1 MLAAT
6 TPLPLPDAD
15 PPAYAMTASRYV
27 RDTIAIS
34 VYPEMRAGR
43 MRLTCADDE
52 ARAALDALVQ
62 RATALAG
69 ASLQAQAHAR
79 AKVDALFATPFED
92 DVWYSQAPGLPPVL
106 FVKKTAIEGVMSL
119 QDAVRCTHQA
129 QVAQALHD
137 GLAVPPAVCAEYRA
151 LFESIHFDR
160 EGAP

>member
-6 TPLPLPDAD
+6 TPLPASDSD

-52 ARAALDALVQ
+52 ARAALEVLLK
-62 RATALAG
+62 RASELAG
-69 ASLQAQAHAR
+69 SSFQAQTQAR
-79 AKVDALFATPFED
+79 AKVEALFAAPFDD

-119 QDAVRCTHQA
+119 QEAVRYTHQA

-151 LFESIHFDR
+151 LFDSLRFDR
-160 EGAP
+160 EATP